1 MNVLFI
7 MTYDG
12 RFCYKLN
19 DIFPIF
25 EQNQTFMKRIAAFL
39 LALTTAITAFA
50 QFPYQDA
57 SLEPG
62 ERAKDLLSRLTLEQ
76 KVSLM
81 NYDSPAIPELGIRK
95 YNWWNEALHGSARNG
110 LATVFPQAIGMAAS
124 WDDALL
130 QQVYDVAS
138 TEQRIKFNR
147 ARNGDGVKIYH
158 GLTVWTPNINI
169 FRDPRWGRGQET
181 YGEDPYL
188 TTAMGRAA
196 VNGLQGPSD
205 SRYDKLHACLKHF
218 AIHSGPEYER
228 HVFDVEDVSWRDLNE
243 TYLYAFERLVKTTD
257 VKEVMCAYNAYEG
270 KPCCGSDKL
279 LIRFLREQWGYK
291 GLVVTDCWAVRDF
304 YNEGCHNIFPNDP
317 VSATALS
324 VRSGADLECGNS
336 FPALVEAVKTGKL
349 PESEIDKALLRVL
362 TARFELG
369 EMDPEATVEWSAIP
383 DDLLACDAHH
393 ELALRMARESMTLL
407 QNRNDVLPLRRNAR
421 YAVVGPNAA
430 DSLVMWGNYNGIP
443 RKTTTVLEGI
453 VAKVGA
459 ENVVYAPGCAIAAK
473 SVDEGLY
480 SETEGNYHDEALSR
494 ETAGNAADGSDMS
507 IFADVDAIIYV
518 GGLSPKLEGEEM
530 RVNYKG
536 FKGGDRTSIELPET
550 QREYIAALAKTGKPV
565 IFVHLSGSA
574 VAIAPETELC
584 DAILQGWYGG
594 QAGGE
599 AVADVL
605 FGDYNPAG
613 RLPVTFYSSDSDL
626 PDFGDYDMPG
636 HTYRYFNGKPLFAFG
651 HGLSYSE
658 FRYGKAR
665 LEDGVLRIPVT
676 NVSDRDGDE
685 VVQVY
690 VKAADDKE
698 GPHKSLRGFERVSIK
713 AGETAMVEIPLSKDD
728 IDLFNPK
735 SGKMEGTAG
744 KYVVYY
750 GGSSDDA
757 SLKKLT
763 MKL

>member
-1 MNVLFI
+1 
-7 MTYDG
+7 
-12 RFCYKLN
+12 
-19 DIFPIF
+19 
-25 EQNQTFMKRIAAFL
+25 MKRIAAFL

-57 SLEPG
+57 SLEPC

-473 SVDEGLY
+473 SVDEGRY

-735 SGKMEGTAG
+735 SGKMEGAAG

>member
-147 ARNGDGVKIYH
+147 ARNGDGVRIYH

-473 SVDEGLY
+473 SVDEGRY

-494 ETAGNAADGSDMS
+494 ETAGNAAGGSEMS

-574 VAIAPETELC
+574 VAIAPETEIC

-735 SGKMEGTAG
+735 SGKMEGAAG

>member
-1 MNVLFI
+1 
-7 MTYDG
+7 
-12 RFCYKLN
+12 
-19 DIFPIF
+19 
-25 EQNQTFMKRIAAFL
+25 MKRIAAFL

-147 ARNGDGVKIYH
+147 ARNGDGVRIYH

-473 SVDEGLY
+473 SVDEGRY

-735 SGKMEGTAG
+735 SGKMEGAAG

>member
-1 MNVLFI
+1 
-7 MTYDG
+7 
-12 RFCYKLN
+12 
-19 DIFPIF
+19 
-25 EQNQTFMKRIAAFL
+25 MKRIAAFL

-473 SVDEGLY
+473 SVDEGRY

-713 AGETAMVEIPLSKDD
+713 AGETVMVEIPLSKDD

-735 SGKMEGTAG
+735 SGKMEGAAG

>member
-1 MNVLFI
+1 
-7 MTYDG
+7 
-12 RFCYKLN
+12 
-19 DIFPIF
+19 
-25 EQNQTFMKRIAAFL
+25 MKRIAAFL

-147 ARNGDGVKIYH
+147 ARNGDGVRIYH

-473 SVDEGLY
+473 SVDEGRY

-494 ETAGNAADGSDMS
+494 ETAGNAAGGSDMS

-735 SGKMEGTAG
+735 SGKMEGAAG

>member
-473 SVDEGLY
+473 SVDEGHY

-494 ETAGNAADGSDMS
+494 ETAGNAAGGSDMS

-735 SGKMEGTAG
+735 SGKMEGAAG

>member
-25 EQNQTFMKRIAAFL
+25 EQNQTFMKRIAAFF
-39 LALTTAITAFA
+39 LALTTAITAVA

-473 SVDEGLY
+473 SVDEGRY

-735 SGKMEGTAG
+735 SGKMEGAAG